1 MGPLTQFKHPSR
13 EIEFYLSVH
22 NHDIMIDNPK
32 DQHEQSFYPY
42 EACLSVKNP
51 PVITWFPVPSSK
63 HRFI

>member
-51 PVITWFPVPSSK
+51 PVIT
-63 HRFI
+63 